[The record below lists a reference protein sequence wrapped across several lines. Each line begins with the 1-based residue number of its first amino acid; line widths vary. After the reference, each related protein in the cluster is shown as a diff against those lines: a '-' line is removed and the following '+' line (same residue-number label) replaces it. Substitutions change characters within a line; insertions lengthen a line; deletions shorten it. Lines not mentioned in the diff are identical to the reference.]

1 LGYIRVI
8 AFRIGII
15 VSGLD
20 GERLA
25 VVIVAVIQI
34 VSQPEGYG

>member
-20 GERLA
+20 GVRRA
-25 VVIVAVIQI
+25 VVIVAIIRI